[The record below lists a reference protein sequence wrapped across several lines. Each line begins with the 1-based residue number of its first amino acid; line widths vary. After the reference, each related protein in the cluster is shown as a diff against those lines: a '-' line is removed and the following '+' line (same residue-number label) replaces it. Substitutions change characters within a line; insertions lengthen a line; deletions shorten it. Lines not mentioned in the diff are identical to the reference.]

1 MDFPKTITLRDK
13 KTETL
18 LTVQDFEY
26 LVDKYMDFEALRFF
40 RDLREEAEAGQCEL
54 AGDNRDLRNEVYY
67 LRGKL
72 REEGIDFDE

>member
-26 LVDKYMDFEALRFF
+26 LVDKYMGFEALRFF
-40 RDLREEAEAGQCEL
+40 RDLRETTVISEMRFTIFEGSCE
-54 AGDNRDLRNEVYY
+54 RRV
-67 LRGKL
+67 
-72 REEGIDFDE
+72 

>member
-26 LVDKYMDFEALRFF
+26 LVDKYMGFEALRFF
-40 RDLREEAEAGQCEL
+40 PRPAG
-54 AGDNRDLRNEVYY
+54 
-67 LRGKL
+67 RG
-72 REEGIDFDE
+72 RSWTV

>member
-1 MDFPKTITLRDK
+1 MDFPKTIT
-13 KTETL
+13 
-18 LTVQDFEY
+18 
-26 LVDKYMDFEALRFF
+26 
-40 RDLREEAEAGQCEL
+40 LREEAEAGQCEL

>member
-26 LVDKYMDFEALRFF
+26 LVDKYMGFEALRFSETCGK
-40 RDLREEAEAGQCEL
+40 RPKLDSVSWRETTVISEMRFTIFEGSCE
-54 AGDNRDLRNEVYY
+54 RRV
-67 LRGKL
+67 
-72 REEGIDFDE
+72 